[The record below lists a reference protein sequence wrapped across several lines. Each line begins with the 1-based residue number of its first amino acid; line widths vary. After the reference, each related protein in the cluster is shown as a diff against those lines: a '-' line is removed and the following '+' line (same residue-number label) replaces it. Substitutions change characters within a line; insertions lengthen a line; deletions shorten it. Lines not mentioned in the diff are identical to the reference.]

1 MHKTTI
7 ISTFPGMG
15 AHLYFGEPNTKI
27 LHLAANDFKFIKEEN
42 GTNSEHKH
50 PDYPQNYTNEIK
62 SNIGLYDYIFIDS
75 GKTIRE
81 SLIDNCIFFFLVYP
95 AEDRREEFL
104 TRLRSQDY
112 PQALIAHIYE
122 NWDIIFESLD
132 KYNLSYVN
140 VVVEK
145 EFKIMS
151 DVVEFIEKIKSNPE
165 I

>member
-1 MHKTTI
+1 MRKTTI
-7 ISTFPGMG
+7 ISAFPGMG
-15 AHLYFGEPNTKI
+15 THLYFRDNQKI
-27 LHLAANDFKFIKEEN
+27 LHLDANNFKFIKEEN

-75 GKTIRE
+75 GKSIRE

-95 AEDRREEFL
+95 AEDRREEFQ
-104 TRLRSQDY
+104 TRLRSQEY
-112 PQALIAHIYE
+112 EPALIEHIYE

-140 VVVEK
+140 VVVER
-145 EFKIMS
+145 EFPTIS
-151 DVVEFIEKIKSNPE
+151 DVVAFIEKIKLNPE
-165 I
+165 L